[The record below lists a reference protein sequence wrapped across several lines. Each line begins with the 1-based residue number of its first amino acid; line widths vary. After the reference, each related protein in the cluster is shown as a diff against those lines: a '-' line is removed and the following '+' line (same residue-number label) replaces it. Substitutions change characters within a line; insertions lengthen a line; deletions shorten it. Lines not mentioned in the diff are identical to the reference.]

1 MLSSRKKSC
10 YFKRNNIQEI
20 DYKDVKLLTKFINDQ
35 GKITP
40 RRVTGTS
47 SKVILK
53 EDVQNLGQ
61 QGDVVEVKSGYAR
74 NYLMPQKLAILFTK
88 QQKKSIEEAQRVE
101 ERKLEREKDQLESV
115 LKQVEDLSL
124 SLKMQSEEDSKL
136 FGSVTK
142 LDIVKLLE
150 ENGITVDKKYVDLSS
165 PIKTLGEHK
174 VNIMFT
180 KEMSASFTL
189 TVEKE
194 D

>member
-1 MLSSRKKSC
+1 M
-10 YFKRNNIQEI
+10 
-20 DYKDVKLLTKFINDQ
+20 
-35 GKITP
+35 
-40 RRVTGTS
+40 
-47 SKVILK
+47 KVILK

-165 PIKTLGEHK
+165 PRSEEH
-174 VNIMFT
+174 T
-180 KEMSASFTL
+180 G
-189 TVEKE
+189 
-194 D
+194 

>member
-1 MLSSRKKSC
+1 M
-10 YFKRNNIQEI
+10 
-20 DYKDVKLLTKFINDQ
+20 
-35 GKITP
+35 
-40 RRVTGTS
+40 
-47 SKVILK
+47 KVILK

-115 LKQVEDLSL
+115 LKQVENLSL

-174 VNIMFT
+174 VNIVFT
-180 KEMSASFTL
+180 EEMSASFTL

>member
-1 MLSSRKKSC
+1 M
-10 YFKRNNIQEI
+10 
-20 DYKDVKLLTKFINDQ
+20 
-35 GKITP
+35 
-40 RRVTGTS
+40 
-47 SKVILK
+47 KVILK

-74 NYLMPQKLAILFTK
+74 NYLMPHKLAILFTK

-150 ENGITVDKKYVDLSS
+150 ENGITIDKKYVDLSS

>member
-1 MLSSRKKSC
+1 M
-10 YFKRNNIQEI
+10 
-20 DYKDVKLLTKFINDQ
+20 
-35 GKITP
+35 
-40 RRVTGTS
+40 
-47 SKVILK
+47 KVILK

-61 QGDVVEVKSGYAR
+61 QGDVVEVKPGYAR

-115 LKQVEDLSL
+115 LKQVEDLNL

-150 ENGITVDKKYVDLSS
+150 ENGITIDKKYIDLSS

-174 VNIMFT
+174 VNIVFT
-180 KEMSASFTL
+180 KEMSGSFTL
-189 TVEKE
+189 AVEKE

>member
-1 MLSSRKKSC
+1 M
-10 YFKRNNIQEI
+10 
-20 DYKDVKLLTKFINDQ
+20 
-35 GKITP
+35 
-40 RRVTGTS
+40 
-47 SKVILK
+47 KVILK

-115 LKQVEDLSL
+115 LKQVENLSL
-124 SLKMQSEEDSKL
+124 SLKMQSEKDSKL

-150 ENGITVDKKYVDLSS
+150 ENGITIDKKYIDLSS

>member
-1 MLSSRKKSC
+1 M
-10 YFKRNNIQEI
+10 
-20 DYKDVKLLTKFINDQ
+20 
-35 GKITP
+35 
-40 RRVTGTS
+40 
-47 SKVILK
+47 KVILK
-53 EDVQNLGQ
+53 EDVHNLGQ
-61 QGDVVEVKSGYAR
+61 QGDVVEVKAGYAR

-101 ERKLEREKDQLESV
+101 ERKLEREKSHLESV
-115 LKQVEDLSL
+115 LKQIEELSL
-124 SLKMQSEEDSKL
+124 SLKMQSEEDNKL

-150 ENGITVDKKYVDLSS
+150 ENGITIDKKYVDLSS

>member
-1 MLSSRKKSC
+1 M
-10 YFKRNNIQEI
+10 
-20 DYKDVKLLTKFINDQ
+20 
-35 GKITP
+35 
-40 RRVTGTS
+40 
-47 SKVILK
+47 KVILK

-61 QGDVVEVKSGYAR
+61 QGDVVEVKPGYAR

-88 QQKKSIEEAQRVE
+88 QQKKSIEEAQIFE
-101 ERKLEREKDQLESV
+101 KRKLEREKDQLKSV
-115 LKQVEDLSL
+115 LKQVEDLNL
-124 SLKMQSEEDSKL
+124 SLKMQSEEDDKL

-150 ENGITVDKKYVDLSS
+150 ENGITIDKKYIDLSS

-174 VNIMFT
+174 VNILFT

-189 TVEKE
+189 VVEKE

>member
-1 MLSSRKKSC
+1 M
-10 YFKRNNIQEI
+10 
-20 DYKDVKLLTKFINDQ
+20 
-35 GKITP
+35 
-40 RRVTGTS
+40 
-47 SKVILK
+47 KVILK

-61 QGDVVEVKSGYAR
+61 QGDVVEVKPGYAR

-88 QQKKSIEEAQRVE
+88 QQKNSIEEAQRVE
-101 ERKLEREKDQLESV
+101 ERKLEREKDQIESV

-142 LDIVKLLE
+142 LNIVKLLE
-150 ENGITVDKKYVDLSS
+150 ENDITIDKKYVDLSS

-174 VNIMFT
+174 VNIVFT

>member
-1 MLSSRKKSC
+1 M
-10 YFKRNNIQEI
+10 
-20 DYKDVKLLTKFINDQ
+20 
-35 GKITP
+35 
-40 RRVTGTS
+40 
-47 SKVILK
+47 KVILK

-88 QQKKSIEEAQRVE
+88 QQKKSIDEAHRVE
-101 ERKLEREKDQLESV
+101 ERKLVREKDQLESV

-150 ENGITVDKKYVDLSS
+150 ENGITIDKKYVDLSS

-174 VNIMFT
+174 VNIVFT
-180 KEMSASFTL
+180 KEMSGSFTL

>member
-1 MLSSRKKSC
+1 M
-10 YFKRNNIQEI
+10 
-20 DYKDVKLLTKFINDQ
+20 
-35 GKITP
+35 
-40 RRVTGTS
+40 
-47 SKVILK
+47 KVILK

-61 QGDVVEVKSGYAR
+61 QGDVVEVKPGYAR

-101 ERKLEREKDQLESV
+101 ERKLEREKDQLKSV

-150 ENGITVDKKYVDLSS
+150 ENGVTIDKKYVDLSS

-174 VNIMFT
+174 VDIVFT
-180 KEMSASFTL
+180 KDMTASFTL

>member
-1 MLSSRKKSC
+1 M
-10 YFKRNNIQEI
+10 
-20 DYKDVKLLTKFINDQ
+20 
-35 GKITP
+35 
-40 RRVTGTS
+40 
-47 SKVILK
+47 KVILK

-88 QQKKSIEEAQRVE
+88 QQKKSIEEAQIVE
-101 ERKLEREKDQLESV
+101 KRKLEREKDQLESV
-115 LKQVEDLSL
+115 LKKVEDLNL
-124 SLKMQSEEDSKL
+124 SLKMQSEEDNKL

-150 ENGITVDKKYVDLSS
+150 ENGITIDKKYIDLSS

-174 VNIMFT
+174 VYIVFT

-189 TVEKE
+189 AVEKE

>member
-1 MLSSRKKSC
+1 M
-10 YFKRNNIQEI
+10 
-20 DYKDVKLLTKFINDQ
+20 
-35 GKITP
+35 
-40 RRVTGTS
+40 
-47 SKVILK
+47 KVILK

-61 QGDVVEVKSGYAR
+61 QGDVVEVKPGYAR
-74 NYLMPQKLAILFTK
+74 NYLMPQKLATLFTK
-88 QQKKSIEEAQRVE
+88 QQKKSIEETQRVE

-150 ENGITVDKKYVDLSS
+150 ENGVTIDKKYVDLSS

>member
-1 MLSSRKKSC
+1 M
-10 YFKRNNIQEI
+10 
-20 DYKDVKLLTKFINDQ
+20 
-35 GKITP
+35 
-40 RRVTGTS
+40 
-47 SKVILK
+47 KVILK

-88 QQKKSIEEAQRVE
+88 QQKKSIDEAHRVE

-115 LKQVEDLSL
+115 LKQVEELSL

-174 VNIMFT
+174 VNIVFT
-180 KEMSASFTL
+180 KEMSAGFTL

>member
-1 MLSSRKKSC
+1 M
-10 YFKRNNIQEI
+10 
-20 DYKDVKLLTKFINDQ
+20 
-35 GKITP
+35 KI
-40 RRVTGTS
+40 
-47 SKVILK
+47 ILK

-74 NYLMPQKLAILFTK
+74 NYLIPQKLAILFTK
-88 QQKKSIEEAQRVE
+88 QQQMSIEESRRVE

-150 ENGITVDKKYVDLSS
+150 ENGVTIDKKYVDLSS

>member
-1 MLSSRKKSC
+1 M
-10 YFKRNNIQEI
+10 
-20 DYKDVKLLTKFINDQ
+20 
-35 GKITP
+35 
-40 RRVTGTS
+40 
-47 SKVILK
+47 KVILK
-53 EDVQNLGQ
+53 EDVHNLGQ
-61 QGDVVEVKSGYAR
+61 QGDVVEVKAGYAR

-150 ENGITVDKKYVDLSS
+150 ENGITIDKKYVDLSS

>member
-1 MLSSRKKSC
+1 M
-10 YFKRNNIQEI
+10 
-20 DYKDVKLLTKFINDQ
+20 
-35 GKITP
+35 
-40 RRVTGTS
+40 
-47 SKVILK
+47 KVILK

-150 ENGITVDKKYVDLSS
+150 ENGITIDKKYVDLSS

-174 VNIMFT
+174 VNIVFT
-180 KEMSASFTL
+180 KEMCASFTL

>member
-1 MLSSRKKSC
+1 M
-10 YFKRNNIQEI
+10 
-20 DYKDVKLLTKFINDQ
+20 
-35 GKITP
+35 
-40 RRVTGTS
+40 
-47 SKVILK
+47 KVILK

-74 NYLMPQKLAILFTK
+74 NYLMPQKLAILFTR

-150 ENGITVDKKYVDLSS
+150 ENGVTIDKKYVDLSS

-174 VNIMFT
+174 VNIVFT
-180 KEMSASFTL
+180 EEMSASFTL

>member
-1 MLSSRKKSC
+1 M
-10 YFKRNNIQEI
+10 
-20 DYKDVKLLTKFINDQ
+20 
-35 GKITP
+35 
-40 RRVTGTS
+40 
-47 SKVILK
+47 KVILK

-88 QQKKSIEEAQRVE
+88 QQKKSIEEAKRVE
-101 ERKLEREKDQLESV
+101 ERKLEREKDQLELV

-150 ENGITVDKKYVDLSS
+150 ENGITIDKKYVDLSS

>member
-1 MLSSRKKSC
+1 M
-10 YFKRNNIQEI
+10 
-20 DYKDVKLLTKFINDQ
+20 
-35 GKITP
+35 
-40 RRVTGTS
+40 
-47 SKVILK
+47 KVILK

-88 QQKKSIEEAQRVE
+88 QQKKSIDEAQRVE

-142 LDIVKLLE
+142 LDIVKLLA
-150 ENGITVDKKYVDLSS
+150 ENGITIDKKYVDLSS

-174 VNIMFT
+174 VNIVFT

>member
-1 MLSSRKKSC
+1 M
-10 YFKRNNIQEI
+10 
-20 DYKDVKLLTKFINDQ
+20 
-35 GKITP
+35 
-40 RRVTGTS
+40 
-47 SKVILK
+47 KVILK

-74 NYLMPQKLAILFTK
+74 NYLMPQKLAILFTR

-115 LKQVEDLSL
+115 LKQVGDLSL

-142 LDIVKLLE
+142 LDVVKLLE
-150 ENGITVDKKYVDLSS
+150 ENGITIDKKYVDLSS

-174 VNIMFT
+174 VNIVFT

>member
-1 MLSSRKKSC
+1 M
-10 YFKRNNIQEI
+10 
-20 DYKDVKLLTKFINDQ
+20 
-35 GKITP
+35 
-40 RRVTGTS
+40 
-47 SKVILK
+47 KVILK
-53 EDVQNLGQ
+53 EDVHNLGQ
-61 QGDVVEVKSGYAR
+61 QGDVVEVKAGYAR

-88 QQKKSIEEAQRVE
+88 QQKKSIDEAQRVE

-142 LDIVKLLE
+142 LDIVKLFE
-150 ENGITVDKKYVDLSS
+150 ENGITIDKKYVDLSS

>member
-1 MLSSRKKSC
+1 M
-10 YFKRNNIQEI
+10 
-20 DYKDVKLLTKFINDQ
+20 
-35 GKITP
+35 
-40 RRVTGTS
+40 
-47 SKVILK
+47 KVILK

-61 QGDVVEVKSGYAR
+61 QGDVVEVKPGYAR

-101 ERKLEREKDQLESV
+101 ERKLEREKDQLELV

-150 ENGITVDKKYVDLSS
+150 ENGITLDKKYVDLSS

-174 VNIMFT
+174 VNIVFT
-180 KEMSASFTL
+180 KEMSASFIL

-194 D
+194 N

>member
-1 MLSSRKKSC
+1 M
-10 YFKRNNIQEI
+10 
-20 DYKDVKLLTKFINDQ
+20 
-35 GKITP
+35 
-40 RRVTGTS
+40 
-47 SKVILK
+47 KVILK

-61 QGDVVEVKSGYAR
+61 QGDVVEVKPGYAR

-88 QQKKSIEEAQRVE
+88 QQKKSIEQAQIVE
-101 ERKLEREKDQLESV
+101 KRKLEREKDQLESV
-115 LKQVEDLSL
+115 LKQVEDLNL
-124 SLKMQSEEDSKL
+124 SLKMQSEEDDKL

-150 ENGITVDKKYVDLSS
+150 ENGTTIDKKYIDLSS

-174 VNIMFT
+174 VNIVFT

-189 TVEKE
+189 VVEKE

>member
-1 MLSSRKKSC
+1 M
-10 YFKRNNIQEI
+10 
-20 DYKDVKLLTKFINDQ
+20 
-35 GKITP
+35 
-40 RRVTGTS
+40 
-47 SKVILK
+47 KVILK

-150 ENGITVDKKYVDLSS
+150 KNGITVDKKYVDLSS

>member
-1 MLSSRKKSC
+1 M
-10 YFKRNNIQEI
+10 
-20 DYKDVKLLTKFINDQ
+20 
-35 GKITP
+35 
-40 RRVTGTS
+40 
-47 SKVILK
+47 KVILK

-115 LKQVEDLSL
+115 LKQVEGLSL

-142 LDIVKLLE
+142 LDVVKLLE
-150 ENGITVDKKYVDLSS
+150 ENGITIDKKYVDLSS

-174 VNIMFT
+174 VNIVFT

>member
-1 MLSSRKKSC
+1 M
-10 YFKRNNIQEI
+10 
-20 DYKDVKLLTKFINDQ
+20 
-35 GKITP
+35 
-40 RRVTGTS
+40 
-47 SKVILK
+47 KVILK

-88 QQKKSIEEAQRVE
+88 QQKKSIDEAQRVE

-115 LKQVEDLSL
+115 LKKVEDLSL

-150 ENGITVDKKYVDLSS
+150 ENGVTIDKKYVDLSS

>member
-1 MLSSRKKSC
+1 M
-10 YFKRNNIQEI
+10 
-20 DYKDVKLLTKFINDQ
+20 
-35 GKITP
+35 
-40 RRVTGTS
+40 
-47 SKVILK
+47 KVILK

-88 QQKKSIEEAQRVE
+88 QQKKSIEEAQIVE
-101 ERKLEREKDQLESV
+101 KRKLEREKDQLESV
-115 LKQVEDLSL
+115 LKQVEDLNL
-124 SLKMQSEEDSKL
+124 SLKMQSEEDNKL

-150 ENGITVDKKYVDLSS
+150 ENGITIDKKYIDLTS

-174 VNIMFT
+174 VSIVFT
-180 KEMSASFTL
+180 KEMSGSFTL
-189 TVEKE
+189 AVEKE